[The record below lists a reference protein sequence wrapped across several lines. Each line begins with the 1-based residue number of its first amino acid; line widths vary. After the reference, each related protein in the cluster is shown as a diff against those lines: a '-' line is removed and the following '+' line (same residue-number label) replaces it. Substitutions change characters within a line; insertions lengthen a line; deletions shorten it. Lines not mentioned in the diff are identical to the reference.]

1 MRMMEIKKEKIQ
13 TPFQESLKKIL
24 SNKLCLVSLIV
35 LVILILFSIFG
46 PMFTGYESDSIDLL
60 NMLTGPSDTHLLG
73 TDELGRDMFTRLAE
87 GGRVSISV
95 GLIATLFKLCIGV
108 LLGCIA
114 GLYSGI
120 VESVIMRIV
129 DIIMCFPFFVI
140 ALCIAAIT
148 GPSFHNTIF
157 IIGIL
162 GWPGVCRIVRSQ
174 VLSLKNV
181 EYVDAARSLGLNQ
194 MEIIFRHILPN
205 ASGPIIV
212 YTTLSVANA
221 ILMEASLSF
230 LGLGIAMPQS
240 SWGTILST
248 AQNMQILQDCWWMWI
263 PAGILVLST
272 VLAINFLGDGL
283 SEILDPKKKGRGAD

>member
-1 MRMMEIKKEKIQ
+1 MEAKKEKIQ

-24 SNKLCLVSLIV
+24 ANKMCLISLIV
-35 LVILILFSIFG
+35 LLLLSLFSIFG

-60 NMLTGPSDTHLLG
+60 NMLSGPSKTHLLG
-73 TDELGRDMFTRLAE
+73 TDELGRDMLTRLAE

-114 GLYSGI
+114 GLYGGLA
-120 VESVIMRIV
+120 ESVIMRIV

-140 ALCIAAIT
+140 ALCIASIT
-148 GPSFHNTIF
+148 GPSYHNTIF

-181 EYVDAARSLGLNQ
+181 EYVDAARSLGLSQ

-263 PAGILVLST
+263 PAGILVLCT

-283 SEILDPKKKGRGAD
+283 AEILDPKKKGRGAD